1 VPGLDQSALNKNN
14 GNDKTGW
21 NALSDT
27 VKYVIYAAAGV
38 VALAIIVSVY
48 FLHALVAVYGVLM
61 MIEQS
66 ADAHIHDLVY
76 LQSYDLQFLFVL
88 AVETDINA

>member
-1 VPGLDQSALNKNN
+1 MPGLDESALNNN
-14 GNDKTGW
+14 GSNKTGW

-48 FLHALVAVYGVLM
+48 FLHTCRRLWRLDDDRAVC
-61 MIEQS
+61 
-66 ADAHIHDLVY
+66 
-76 LQSYDLQFLFVL
+76 
-88 AVETDINA
+88 

>member
-1 VPGLDQSALNKNN
+1 MPGLDQSALNDNN

-38 VALAIIVSVY
+38 VALAIIVSAH
-48 FLHALVAVYGVLM
+48 FLHLSPFMAA
-61 MIEQS
+61 
-66 ADAHIHDLVY
+66 
-76 LQSYDLQFLFVL
+76 
-88 AVETDINA
+88 